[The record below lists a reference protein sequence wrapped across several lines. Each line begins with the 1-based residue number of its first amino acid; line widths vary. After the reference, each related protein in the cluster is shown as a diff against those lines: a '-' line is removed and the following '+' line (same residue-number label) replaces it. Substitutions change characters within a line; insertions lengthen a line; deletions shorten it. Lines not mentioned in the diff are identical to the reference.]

1 MLFVT
6 IYKNCSGAAFGR
18 RIGNQVQILGEPVT
32 VNEGLIIGSIARQ
45 RVRRDDPAML
55 HKPGDLPGQKKAA
68 SGVRRADFGVR
79 YCALPERKISAPVF
93 FVIRCRFCGGNIGF
107 FSRHFSI

>member
-68 SGVRRADFGVR
+68 SGVRRACILHVGKITSFL
-79 YCALPERKISAPVF
+79 LPETGSV
-93 FVIRCRFCGGNIGF
+93 CSGF
-107 FSRHFSI
+107 FIMIYSIRGKLQ

>member
-6 IYKNCSGAAFGR
+6 IYKNCSGAACGR

-32 VNEGLIIGSIARQ
+32 VNEGPIIRSIARQ

-68 SGVRRADFGVR
+68 SGFRHACFVNRRIQLSDQVSM
-79 YCALPERKISAPVF
+79 I
-93 FVIRCRFCGGNIGF
+93 
-107 FSRHFSI
+107 